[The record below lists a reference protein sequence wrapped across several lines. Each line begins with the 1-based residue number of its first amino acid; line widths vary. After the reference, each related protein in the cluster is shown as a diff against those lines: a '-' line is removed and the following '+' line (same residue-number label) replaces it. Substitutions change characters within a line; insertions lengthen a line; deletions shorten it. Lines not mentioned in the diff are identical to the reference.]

1 MDYMYLLLYQSTL
14 YSAILAVDLMNDEN
28 TGARAQLFM
37 SQELGQGSDHQRG
50 L

>member
-14 YSAILAVDLMNDEN
+14 RSAILAVDLTNVEN
-28 TGARAQLFM
+28 TRARAQLFM
-37 SQELGQGSDHQRG
+37 SQELRQGSDHRRG